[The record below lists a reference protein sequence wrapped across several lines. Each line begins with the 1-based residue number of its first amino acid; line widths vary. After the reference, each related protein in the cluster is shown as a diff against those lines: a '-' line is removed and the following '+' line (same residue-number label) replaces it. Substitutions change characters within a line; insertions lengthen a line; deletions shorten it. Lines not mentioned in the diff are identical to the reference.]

1 MFDRVHD
8 FIDATPNAMRCAKN
22 VAAVLAENGF
32 VKYDET
38 ERWDKPDETVKGIYV
53 IRGGSIIA
61 ISLPSEIYYF
71 AGTITHS
78 DSPHFKI
85 KTNPE
90 IVVNGY
96 TKLNVEPYGGSIYYS
111 WLDKPLAIC
120 GIAINDKGEYI
131 EVDTKDSHNVFIP
144 SQAIHINREVNTTNN
159 LNPQKDMLPVWGL
172 GKDSSFLATVTKE
185 PNAKDTILA
194 YDLSLYNP
202 EPVKTVQL
210 GSNKVIIGPR
220 LDNLASVHAA
230 LIGFLNAEYAINS
243 SSAPTNV
250 ANVLAVFN
258 SEEIGSM
265 TYDGANGTFLTSVL
279 ERVCEM
285 YNLDKY
291 STFASSSFLSID
303 AAHAVHPNAPEKSDP
318 TNTVEFDKGVV
329 VKHNI
334 NYANNLELETD
345 IKEICKNNGIKYQDF
360 YSRADMRCGAT
371 LGNISMSQHG
381 IATIDIG
388 IPMLAMHSAVE
399 TVMDDDLYQL
409 KRLIYNYYWF
419 Q

>member
-1 MFDRVHD
+1 MFSKVHD

-22 VAAVLAENGF
+22 VAAVLQDNGF
-32 VKYDET
+32 VEYYET
-38 ERWDKPDETVKGIYV
+38 EHWDKPDETVKGIYV

-61 ISLPSEIYYF
+61 ISLPSEINHF

-90 IVVNGY
+90 IIVNGY
-96 TKLNVEPYGGSIYYS
+96 TKLNVEPYGGAIYYS

-120 GIAINDKGEYI
+120 GMAIDDSGKYI
-131 EVDTKDSHNVFIP
+131 EVDTKNRHSVFIP
-144 SQAIHINREVNTTNN
+144 SQAIHINREVNSSNN

-172 GKDSSFLATVTKE
+172 GKDNSFLATVTNE

-210 GSNKVIIGPR
+210 GSNKVIMGPR

-230 LIGFLNAEYAINS
+230 LIGFLNAE
-243 SSAPTNV
+243 SAPKYV

-285 YNLDKY
+285 YNLDKH
-291 STFASSSFLSID
+291 STFARSSFLSID

-318 TNTVEFDKGVV
+318 TNIVEFDKGVV

-345 IKEICKNNGIKYQDF
+345 IKEICRNHGIKYQDF

-409 KRLIYNYYWF
+409 KRLVYYYYWM

>member
-1 MFDRVHD
+1 MFDTVHD
-8 FIDATPNAMRCAKN
+8 FINATPNAMRCAKN
-22 VAAVLAENGF
+22 VAAVLSENGF
-32 VKYDET
+32 VEYDET
-38 ERWDKPDETVKGIYV
+38 ERWYKPDETVKGIYI

-61 ISLPSEIYYF
+61 ISLRSEINHF
-71 AGTITHS
+71 IGTITHS
-78 DSPHFKI
+78 DSPHFKV

-120 GIAINDKGEYI
+120 GMAINDSGKYI
-131 EVDTKDSHNVFIP
+131 EVDTKDRHNVFIP
-144 SQAIHINREVNTTNN
+144 SQAIHINREVNSSNN
-159 LNPQKDMLPVWGL
+159 LNPQKDILPVWGL
-172 GKDSSFLATVTKE
+172 GKDSSFLNTVTNE

-210 GSNKVIIGPR
+210 GSNKVIMGPR

-230 LIGFLNAEYAINS
+230 LIGFLNAEYALNNS
-243 SSAPTNV
+243 SSATN
-250 ANVLAVFN
+250 ASNVLAIFN
-258 SEEIGSM
+258 SEEIGSQ
-265 TYDGANGTFLTSVL
+265 TYDGADGTFLTSVL

-285 YNLDKY
+285 YNLDKH
-291 STFASSSFLSID
+291 STFARSSFLNID
-303 AAHAVHPNAPEKSDP
+303 AAHAVHPNAPEKTDP
-318 TNTVEFDKGVV
+318 TNIVEFDKGVV
-329 VKHNI
+329 IKHNI
-334 NYANNLELETD
+334 NYANNLELEMD
-345 IKEICKNNGIKYQDF
+345 IKEICKNYGIKYQDF
-360 YSRADMRCGAT
+360 YSRSDMRCGAT

-409 KRLIYNYYWF
+409 KRLVHYYYWF
-419 Q
+419 N